1 MLTITKEFRFDAAH
15 RLYLKDLTE
24 EENRGIYGKCSDFHG
39 HTYRLQVT
47 VSGKV
52 QATGMIINFTD
63 LKQLVVDRIISRYDH
78 ACLND
83 LEEYRDLPTTA
94 ENMALHMFEE
104 LSARLEEKGITVTR
118 VRLYETPDSWAE
130 VTHNA

>member
-1 MLTITKEFRFDAAH
+1 MLTITKAFKFDAAH

-24 EENRGIYGKCSDFHG
+24 EENREIYGKCSCFHG

-52 QATGMIINFTD
+52 QPTGMIINFTD
-63 LKQLVVDRIISRYDH
+63 LKQLVADRILSRYDH
-78 ACLND
+78 ACLNE
-83 LEEYRDLPTTA
+83 LAEYSNLPTTA
-94 ENMALHMFEE
+94 ENMVLHIFDDLAACLEKEGIAL
-104 LSARLEEKGITVTR
+104 TR

-130 VTHNA
+130 VTPDV

>member
-24 EENRGIYGKCSDFHG
+24 EENRGIYGKCSYFHG

-52 QATGMIINFTD
+52 QPTGMIINFTD
-63 LKQLVVDRIISRYDH
+63 LKQLVVDRILSRYDH

-83 LEEYRDLPTTA
+83 LAEYRDLPTTA
-94 ENMALHMFEE
+94 ENMVLHIFEA
-104 LSARLEEKGITVTR
+104 LSACLGEKGITLTR
-118 VRLYETPDSWAE
+118 IRLYETPDSWAE
-130 VTHNA
+130 VTHDA

>member
-24 EENRGIYGKCSDFHG
+24 KENRGIYGKCSSFHG

-52 QATGMIINFTD
+52 QPTGMIINFTD
-63 LKQLVVDRIISRYDH
+63 LKQHVVDRILSRYDH

-83 LEEYRDLPTTA
+83 LAEYSNLPVTA
-94 ENMALHMFEE
+94 ENMALHIFEE
-104 LSARLEEKGITVTR
+104 LSACLEKKGITLTR
-118 VRLYETPDSWAE
+118 IRLYETPNSWAE
-130 VTHNA
+130 VTHEA

>member
-1 MLTITKEFRFDAAH
+1 MLTITKEFKFDAAH

-24 EENRGIYGKCSDFHG
+24 EENRGIYGKCSCFHG

-52 QATGMIINFTD
+52 QPTGMIINFTD
-63 LKQLVVDRIISRYDH
+63 LKQLVTDRILSRYDH
-78 ACLND
+78 ACLNE
-83 LEEYRDLPTTA
+83 LAEYSNLPTTA
-94 ENMALHMFEE
+94 ENMVLHIFDD
-104 LSARLEEKGITVTR
+104 LAACLEKEGITLTR

-130 VTHNA
+130 VTPDV